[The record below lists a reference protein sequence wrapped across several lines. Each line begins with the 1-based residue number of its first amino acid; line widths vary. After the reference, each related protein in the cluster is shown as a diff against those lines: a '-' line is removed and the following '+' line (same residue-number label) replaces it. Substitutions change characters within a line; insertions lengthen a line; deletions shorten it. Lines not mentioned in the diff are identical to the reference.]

1 MELVGIVIDEKK
13 DTSYYWSGSQ
23 VWRMGVDSDECIILG
38 ALRLACSLTS
48 DDLGHVNIH
57 WESVQ
62 EVWMGAKESR
72 WEVSGQFLEW
82 ERALTSETDKF
93 KSPAL
98 IYMWHCVTL
107 VEENGTECGFC
118 WMGEAEEG
126 EFSCVMKAISPKAR
140 KRKRSLHW
148 CSRTADCVV

>member
-48 DDLGHVNIH
+48 DDHGHMNIH

-72 WEVSGQFLEW
+72 WEVSDQFLEW

-93 KSPAL
+93 ESPAL
-98 IYMWHCVTL
+98 IYM
-107 VEENGTECGFC
+107 
-118 WMGEAEEG
+118 
-126 EFSCVMKAISPKAR
+126 
-140 KRKRSLHW
+140 
-148 CSRTADCVV
+148 